1 MGLLDI
7 INGMQ
12 NGPRGQRSGAPA
24 GSSGSGGMSPITM
37 AILGLLA
44 YKAVKHFGGG
54 GQTAP
59 APAGQP
65 GGRIPADTRE
75 ASAQNDG
82 LGGLLGSLGNML
94 PGGLGNAGGLGNLGG
109 LGGLLAGGAA
119 GSVLSGGLN
128 DLLKQFQDNGHGDVA
143 KSWVGSGPNQ
153 QISPSAL
160 SQVLTPDQINM
171 ITQMTGMSQDEL
183 MKTISQQLPEI
194 VNHMTPDGRLPTE
207 HETSR
212 MI

>member
-1 MGLLDI
+1 MGLLDV

-24 GSSGSGGMSPITM
+24 SSSGGMSPITM

-54 GQTAP
+54 GRT

-65 GGRIPADTRE
+65 GGTIPADTRT
-75 ASAQNDG
+75 ADATGG
-82 LGGLLGSLGNML
+82 LGGLLGSLGSML
-94 PGGLGNAGGLGNLGG
+94 GGAGNAGNAGGLGNLGG

-183 MKTISQQLPEI
+183 MKTISQQLPDI
-194 VNHMTPDGRLPTE
+194 INHMTPDGRLPTE
-207 HETSR
+207 HEASR

>member
-1 MGLLDI
+1 MGLLDV

-12 NGPRGQRSGAPA
+12 NGPRGQRTGAPA
-24 GSSGSGGMSPITM
+24 GSGGMSPITM

-44 YKAVKHFGGG
+44 YKAVKHLGGS

-59 APAGQP
+59 APTGRP
-65 GGRIPADTRE
+65 GGTVTAD
-75 ASAQNDG
+75 AQNDG
-82 LGGLLGSLGNML
+82 LGGLLGNLGNML
-94 PGGLGNAGGLGNLGG
+94 PGGLGG

-119 GSVLSGGLN
+119 GGALSGGLN

-143 KSWVGSGPNQ
+143 KSWVGTGPNQ

-160 SQVLTPDQINM
+160 SQVLSPDQINM
-171 ITQMTGMSQDEL
+171 ISQMTGMSPDEL
-183 MKTISQQLPEI
+183 MKTLSQQLPEI
-194 VNHMTPDGRLPTE
+194 INHMTPNGRLPTE
-207 HETSR
+207 QEASR